1 MLREELKP
9 LFERSWPPWV
19 GGVLMGVLVGFM
31 FLYGKPWGVADGMWN
46 WGDNLLRPFF
56 KTSEDVSNV
65 LFHSTSIINLSFL
78 FGALV
83 SALLAGEFKLSVPS
97 GKEAARGVF
106 GGILMG
112 IGSFL
117 GMGCTVGAFLT
128 GFGALS
134 GGGLVIMAGFL
145 VGAYLGLRLYMAT
158 LSAQESGGRALTPSP
173 RAQWGV
179 GLLLFAAGVLTIALI
194 QKKIVFSGLELGIS
208 TLIFFGLA
216 LGFINQR
223 TRFCFVRAFREPF
236 MTGEGEMTKA
246 AALAL
251 MVAAVAGSLVKHAP
265 ELNMVRDQM
274 AMVNPNFWLGS
285 LAGGLIFGIGMV
297 QAGGCS
303 VGSMWR
309 AGEGSIKSWIA
320 LLFFALSGSLTAYLF
335 RKYELMSSLGTR
347 LFLPEKLG
355 WVWALVVLL
364 GVAALWYLFAA
375 WNERTE
381 KFTIH

>member
-1 MLREELKP
+1 MLREELRP
-9 LFERSWPPWV
+9 LFEKSWPPWV
-19 GGVLMGVLVGFM
+19 GGVLMGVFVGFM
-31 FLYGKPWGVADGMWN
+31 FLYGKPWGVADGVWN
-46 WGDNLLRPFF
+46 WGDYLLRPFF
-56 KTSEDVSNV
+56 RTSEDVPSV
-65 LFHSTSIINLSFL
+65 LFHSTSIINLSFI

-106 GGILMG
+106 GGVLMG

-134 GGGLVIMAGFL
+134 GGGIIIMVGFF

-158 LSAQESGGRALTPSP
+158 LSARESGGRAYTPAP
-173 RAQWGV
+173 RDQWGA
-179 GLLLFAAGVLTIALI
+179 GLLLFAAGVLAIALI
-194 QKKIVFSGLELGIS
+194 QKKIVFSGLELGVG

-223 TRFCFVRAFREPF
+223 SRFCFVRAFREPF

-274 AMVNPNFWLGS
+274 AMVNSNFWLGS
-285 LAGGLIFGIGMV
+285 LAGGFIFGVGMV

-309 AGEGSIKSWIA
+309 AGEGSVKSWIA
-320 LLFFALSGSLTAYLF
+320 LLCFALSGSLTAYLF
-335 RKYELMSSLGTR
+335 RKYELISYLGSR

-381 KFTIH
+381 KFTIQ